1 MHDCG
6 LTCWPEVILLGPT
19 DMRAIVNMAAGGFVR
34 LVSSSPAHGMRK
46 RPAAVLDTDYQPLGI
61 ASSAS
66 KAEVGSATMA
76 AAASSATAA
85 AAVVIP
91 SALSSSMSMNITSPA
106 QPLKRL
112 RVESSNAKAAVPPVD
127 ETTIRRFPAVN
138 TVLRGAFDAL
148 KYEKVRG
155 LSPMRFGG
163 GE

>member
-34 LVSSSPAHGMRK
+34 LVSSSPAHSMRK
-46 RPAAVLDTDYQPLGI
+46 RPAAVLDTDHQPLGI
-61 ASSAS
+61 ASSTS

-76 AAASSATAA
+76 AAASSASATAA
-85 AAVVIP
+85 LAMP
-91 SALSSSMSMNITSPA
+91 SALSSNMNITNPV

-112 RVESSNAKAAVPPVD
+112 RVESSNAKAAVPAVN

-155 LSPMRFGG
+155 LSPMRFGD